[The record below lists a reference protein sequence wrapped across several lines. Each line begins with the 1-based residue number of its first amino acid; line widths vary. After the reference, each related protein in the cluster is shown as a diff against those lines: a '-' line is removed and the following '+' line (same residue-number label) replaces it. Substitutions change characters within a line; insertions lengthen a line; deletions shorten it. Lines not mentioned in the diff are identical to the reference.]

1 MKYIKWLFK
10 SLLISIVLLFIV
22 NLCGRYININIPIN
36 VYTIL
41 ITAIFKVPGI
51 IVLIIFYLL

>member
-10 SLLISIVLLFIV
+10 SLLISIALLFIV
-22 NLCGRYININIPIN
+22 NICGRYININIPIN